1 VFKVVFKAMS
11 KIFYY
16 PRRVEFCETDAARI
30 VHFSSMLQYAEQAEH
45 ALLRSL
51 GTTVFASP
59 GERGSSSISWPRVR
73 VECDFH
79 GAAHFED
86 ELTVAV
92 RVARLG
98 TKSVTYAFRVS
109 RATTAI
115 ASIVFTN
122 VCCRVDDS
130 AKMESIEIP
139 TELRSRLVE
148 YQAADFG
155 AA

>member
-1 VFKVVFKAMS
+1 M
-11 KIFYY
+11 
-16 PRRVEFCETDAARI
+16 
-30 VHFSSMLQYAEQAEH
+30 
-45 ALLRSL
+45 LRSL

-59 GERGSSSISWPRVR
+59 SKEKKSSISWPRVR

-79 GAAHFED
+79 GAAHFEE
-86 ELTVAV
+86 ELIVAV

-98 TKSVTYAFRVS
+98 TKSVTYAFRIS
-109 RATTAI
+109 RDTTAI

-122 VCCRVDDS
+122 VCCRVDDG

-139 TELRSRLVE
+139 AELRKRLEE

-155 AA
+155 AV

>member
-1 VFKVVFKAMS
+1 MS
-11 KIFYY
+11 KIFYH

-30 VHFSSMLQYAEQAEH
+30 VHFSAILQYAEQAEH

-51 GTTVFASP
+51 GTTVFSYP
-59 GERGSSSISWPRVR
+59 SDEKKSSISWPRVR
-73 VECDFH
+73 VECDFQ

-98 TKSVTYAFRVS
+98 TKSVTYAFQIS
-109 RATTAI
+109 RATSPI

-122 VCCRVDDS
+122 VCCRVYDG
-130 AKMESIEIP
+130 AKLESIEIP
-139 TELRSRLVE
+139 SELRSRLEE
-148 YQAADFG
+148 YQAVDFG
-155 AA
+155 AV